1 MIFYVMDKKSF
12 KPKFMGF
19 SENYSLVIGS
29 NGSDTSSITLPYTT
43 TIGKG
48 DYISNLD
55 DFIGIIKTISI
66 KDGALSLTAIAMDNL
81 FDRSIMDDDI
91 RPSASLEGYIAGRIT
106 RYFAAYE
113 DSFYNYPFLVVSN
126 STNTEIESAPDLD
139 NNGCYNLKKYI
150 EKCRRLYGIKLSW
163 KINGDKLHL
172 DIHKDE
178 SKKNL
183 ILDGFSYALT
193 DNVESE
199 TKVAKITAIKKAT
212 EETAAES
219 IDYYLLSDGT
229 ISTNINDP
237 KRVEGSWQII
247 TYTDKDIP
255 LEKASEKFA
264 SNEYNHKITF
274 TSVKADARFNPFD
287 KVVIQ
292 LNGNIYD
299 SYISKMIVKSNGVIN
314 YECGE
319 LALTLTD
326 KLNKRG

>member
-1 MIFYVMDKKSF
+1 MIFYVKDKKTF
-12 KPKFMGF
+12 KTKYIGY
-19 SENYSLVIGS
+19 SENYSLVNGS
-29 NGSDTSSITLPYTT
+29 TGSDTSTITLPSNTPARQGD
-43 TIGKG
+43 IVSNLN
-48 DYISNLD
+48 DYI
-55 DFIGIIKTISI
+55 GIVKTIST
-66 KDGALSLTAIAMDNL
+66 KDGSLALTLITIENL
-81 FDRSIMDDDI
+81 FDRAILDDEV
-91 RPSASLEGYIAGRIT
+91 RPTTSLEGYIAGRIR
-106 RYFAAYE
+106 RYFATYE

-163 KINGDKLHL
+163 IIKGDKLHL

-183 ILDGFSYALT
+183 ILDRFSYALT

-247 TYTDKDIP
+247 TYTGKDIP

-264 SNEYNHKITF
+264 SNEYNHKIAF
-274 TSVKADARFNPFD
+274 TSTKEDARYKPFD
-287 KVVIQ
+287 KVAIQ
-292 LNGNIYD
+292 LNRKLYD
-299 SYISKMIVKSNGVIN
+299 SYISKMVTKSNGTIN